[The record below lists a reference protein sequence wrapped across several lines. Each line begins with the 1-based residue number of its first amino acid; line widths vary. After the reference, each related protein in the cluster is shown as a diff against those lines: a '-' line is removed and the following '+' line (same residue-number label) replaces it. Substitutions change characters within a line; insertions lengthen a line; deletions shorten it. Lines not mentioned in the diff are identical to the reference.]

1 VFAIIDIETCSGK
14 FVYGH
19 GRITEICIVKHDGL
33 QVVDVFSTLINP
45 ECHISQYFSSLTGIT
60 NEMVADAPKFH
71 EVAKKIIE
79 MTEGCIFVAHN
90 VGFDYGF
97 IKDEFASLGYKYRKD
112 TLCTVRLSRK
122 LIPGRISYSLGHLC
136 ASLGIEIEGRH
147 RAQGD
152 AEATAKLFDLLLRLK
167 SEHPQYKNMGVD
179 EIMTRRIDKI
189 KEYILKKL
197 PEECGVY
204 YFLNKE
210 QEIIYIGKSTN
221 MYQRALSHFNTKENK
236 GKKLLN
242 DLYNVDFVVT
252 GSELVALLHEATEIK
267 KHKPKYNRMRK
278 ADTFTH
284 SIDWFK
290 DKNGIVNFKIVEF
303 EESENAVT
311 SVVTYSSAR
320 EKLERWIDEHQLCL
334 RYCGLTGED
343 AVCFNHHIK
352 KCNGICNNEE
362 EIEVYNKRALE
373 VIKQTAYAKP
383 DFILLDKGR
392 SYEERAVILVENN
405 QYKGY
410 GFIDS
415 SHQITDIDSC
425 RDVIKQTPYY
435 PDSDDLVKSWMRTGK
450 HYKILPLPSS
460 IN

>member
-1 VFAIIDIETCSGK
+1 
-14 FVYGH
+14 
-19 GRITEICIVKHDGL
+19 
-33 QVVDVFSTLINP
+33 
-45 ECHISQYFSSLTGIT
+45 
-60 NEMVADAPKFH
+60 
-71 EVAKKIIE
+71 
-79 MTEGCIFVAHN
+79 
-90 VGFDYGF
+90 
-97 IKDEFASLGYKYRKD
+97 
-112 TLCTVRLSRK
+112 
-122 LIPGRISYSLGHLC
+122 
-136 ASLGIEIEGRH
+136 
-147 RAQGD
+147 
-152 AEATAKLFDLLLRLK
+152 
-167 SEHPQYKNMGVD
+167 
-179 EIMTRRIDKI
+179 
-189 KEYILKKL
+189 
-197 PEECGVY
+197 
-204 YFLNKE
+204 
-210 QEIIYIGKSTN
+210 

-352 KCNGICNNEE
+352 KCNGICNKEE

-405 QYKGY
+405 QYQGY

-415 SHQITDIDSC
+415 SNQITDIDSC